1 MGGAWNRSGP
11 PAGIVNYDRTARG
24 LRRDLAV
31 HPSPWS
37 LASRPTDSH
46 APQGVVMTDF
56 VWTAAPWPAVPAASI
71 DRLDRL
77 VARVASGDRVA
88 LRCLYAFLAVRVWHT
103 ASRTLPHPA
112 DALAVTRST
121 FLEVWH
127 TAGGAGR
134 YDARDWIQAIAAV
147 RVDERQSV
155 LSGRNH
161 ADPPAGTVGLG
172 HQRNSAIRTTVPTV
186 NSPMCSALA
195 GRSSGLLRRRS
206 RISKTW
212 TAPLTQSPPSRA

>member
-1 MGGAWNRSGP
+1 
-11 PAGIVNYDRTARG
+11 
-24 LRRDLAV
+24 
-31 HPSPWS
+31 
-37 LASRPTDSH
+37 
-46 APQGVVMTDF
+46 MTDI
-56 VWTAAPWPAVPAASI
+56 VWTAAPWPAVPAAST

-103 ASRTLPHPA
+103 ASRTLPHPG

-161 ADPPAGTVGLG
+161 ADPPAGTAGLG
-172 HQRNSAIRTTVPTV
+172 PSAELRDQDDRTHRELANVLGTGRAIIRVAPATFAHIEDLDRAVD
-186 NSPMCSALA
+186 AIAAIA
-195 GRSSGLLRRRS
+195 GGRPRHPAAVRRIGAEARPVTGADS
-206 RISKTW
+206 DVDR
-212 TAPLTQSPPSRA
+212 PR